1 MRKAALI
8 AASVCMIFTLIL
20 SSGCVQNAQPT
31 ASDKSA
37 TSGTLSSGAAGE
49 SSAYSGEAPSAAPSP
64 SSSVTAGKNTY
75 RGFVIDNVLHS
86 DENGDIHYNVY
97 VPESYDGSKPYA
109 LYFTLPGYEGLYFQG
124 VAQNLKSED
133 FGFEAQKYNKE
144 MIIVA
149 PQLSDWGET
158 SANQTI
164 ELAEYFL
171 GNYNIDRKKV
181 FANGY
186 SGGGETMSIAV
197 SKRPDLFSAYLQV
210 SSKWDG
216 EYESVANARLPI
228 YFAIGRNDEYYGSAP
243 TQNAYDRLHA
253 LYERQGLTDAEID
266 KILVLDVREHSYFTD
281 KGAPNEH
288 GGGGLFSKDPQIMGW
303 LFKR

>member
-1 MRKAALI
+1 MAFALI
-8 AASVCMIFTLIL
+8 A
-20 SSGCVQNAQPT
+20 SGCAQNAQPT
-31 ASDKSA
+31 
-37 TSGTLSSGAAGE
+37 SSGKATQSTAIDALSQAAAGE
-49 SSAYSGEAPSAAPSP
+49 STAYSDGAPSAALLP
-64 SSSVTAGKNTY
+64 SSSVTEGNDTY

-97 VPESYDGSKPYA
+97 VPESYDGSKAYA
-109 LYFTLPGYEGLYFQG
+109 LYFTLSGYEGLYFQG

-133 FGFEAQKYNKE
+133 FGFEAQKYNRE

-171 GNYNIDRKKV
+171 ESYNIDRTKV

-243 TQNAYDRLHA
+243 TQSAYDRLHA
-253 LYERQGLTDAEID
+253 LYEKQGLTDAEID
-266 KILVLDVREHSYFTD
+266 KILVLDIKEHRYFTE
-281 KGAPNEH
+281 KGAPDEH
-288 GGGGLFSKDPQIMGW
+288 GGGGLLSKDPQIMGW
-303 LFKR
+303 LFNR

>member
-1 MRKAALI
+1 MRKAALTTV
-8 AASVCMIFTLIL
+8 SVCMAVALIA
-20 SSGCVQNAQPT
+20 SGCAQNAQPT
-31 ASDKSA
+31 ASGKATQSA
-37 TSGTLSSGAAGE
+37 ASD
-49 SSAYSGEAPSAAPSP
+49 AYSDGAPSAVSSP
-64 SSSVTAGKNTY
+64 SSSVTEGKSTY

-124 VAQNLKSED
+124 VAQNLRSED

-149 PQLSDWGET
+149 PQLSNWGET

-171 GNYNIDRKKV
+171 NNYNIDRTKV
-181 FANGY
+181 FANVY

-216 EYESVANARLPI
+216 EYESVANARLPVF
-228 YFAIGRNDEYYGSAP
+228 FAIGRNDEYYGSAP
-243 TQNAYDRLHA
+243 TQSAYDRLHT
-253 LYERQGLTDAEID
+253 LYEKQGLTDAEID

-288 GGGGLFSKDPQIMGW
+288 GGGGLFSTDPQIMGW
-303 LFKR
+303 LFNR